1 MDDLPWQHDAL
12 DTMLGRADLPQA
24 LLLAGSK
31 GIGKRTFAAAL
42 IAAMLCESPRPPGRA
57 CGACPSCEWLR
68 AGSHPD
74 FRLVSPQS
82 ESEGDGSKGTDET
95 RPGTR
100 KGSHQIAAEQV
111 RMLADFVNLSA
122 HRAGRKVVLISP
134 AEAMN
139 SFAANSLLKIL
150 EEPPGETTFLLLTHQ
165 SQRLLPTIRSRCQ
178 RLDMAAPPHA
188 QAIAWLESQGVADA
202 SAALA
207 YAGGAPLEALDAFR
221 GNERSRRS
229 SLLTPLC
236 EPATLDVLGLA
247 ETLAKEEM
255 PSLVSWLQKWVY
267 DLIASRL
274 ARRIRYNVALIPAI
288 ERLGRAADIS
298 RLLAY
303 QRTLA
308 ETQAVAGHPLNAQLL
323 LERLFFDYA
332 EIWNVGEG
340 EIDGRA

>member
-1 MDDLPWQHDAL
+1 MDALPWQHEAL
-12 DTMLGRADLPQA
+12 DSLLGRAGLPQA

-42 IAAMLCESPRPPGRA
+42 TAAMLCESPRPQGRA

-68 AGSHPD
+68 AGTHPD
-74 FRLVSPQS
+74 FRLVVPQS
-82 ESEGDGSKGTDET
+82 ESEGEAAQGADES
-95 RPGTR
+95 RSAPR
-100 KGSHQIAAEQV
+100 KASQQIAAEQV

-122 HRAGRKVVLISP
+122 HRAGRKVVLIAP

-150 EEPPGETTFLLLTHQ
+150 EEPPGETTFLLVTHH

-178 RLDMAAPPHA
+178 RLDMAAPPPA
-188 QAIAWLESQGVADA
+188 QAMQWLESQGVADA
-202 SAALA
+202 EAALA
-207 YAGGAPLEALDAFR
+207 HAGGAPLGALDAFR
-221 GNERSRRS
+221 DNEGSRRS
-229 SLLTPLC
+229 ALLTPLC

-274 ARRIRYNVALIPAI
+274 ARRIRYNVALAPAI
-288 ERLGRAADIS
+288 ERLARAADVS

-303 QRTLA
+303 QRMLA

-323 LERLFFDYA
+323 LERLCFDYA
-332 EIWNVGEG
+332 DIWNAGQG